1 MPFSRVH
8 ATAWYFMPSPQ
19 LPLFGKQDENSPT
32 GIFEVS
38 SRAGAAV
45 GIVIAISLR
54 FSSSYILKN
63 FWVITDL
70 WHQFGHVRI
79 VLFKSLYSVTI

>member
-19 LPLFGKQDENSPT
+19 LPLFGKHEENSPT

-54 FSSSYILKN
+54 FS
-63 FWVITDL
+63 
-70 WHQFGHVRI
+70 R
-79 VLFKSLYSVTI
+79 